1 MAGWEVG
8 AGAGRFW
15 RTSSGGGTGRTTGE
29 ALDGSLLTSKTS
41 IGPEELL
48 RRIWHFLCP
57 LMGCI
62 WTQTKTELTRS
73 QSVHFNC
80 LSLLCRTYIF
90 WPGHLQL
97 CADGSANCQECFI
110 CKKNKKTQDWS
121 WDKRSA
127 TVKGPTTSFRSFGK
141 IPLNAPHR
149 SSCLTYAIVDHV
161 LRLTG
166 FSHLEHSN
174 NVL

>member
-15 RTSSGGGTGRTTGE
+15 RTSSGGGTGKTTGE

-110 CKKNKKTQDWS
+110 CKKKQKDTRLIVRQTKCNSQGTNNKLQIVWKNTFERSTQVIVFDICHS
-121 WDKRSA
+121 RSC
-127 TVKGPTTSFRSFGK
+127 VKAHRVFTFG
-141 IPLNAPHR
+141 
-149 SSCLTYAIVDHV
+149 TQ
-161 LRLTG
+161 
-166 FSHLEHSN
+166 
-174 NVL
+174 